1 LSDWVA
7 DEGAGKGLSI
17 LLVPP
22 SPMVE
27 QETVTEHYRK
37 DCAIVSE
44 EPSQRSHL
52 ANAAD
57 ANAVLIRRRE
67 QPRDLDISASTFA
80 VGLELRRSMVDT
92 GGSVLFDNPELG
104 RLR

>member
-37 DCAIVSE
+37 D
-44 EPSQRSHL
+44 
-52 ANAAD
+52 
-57 ANAVLIRRRE
+57 
-67 QPRDLDISASTFA
+67 
-80 VGLELRRSMVDT
+80 
-92 GGSVLFDNPELG
+92 
-104 RLR
+104 